1 MKYLGIK
8 RTWLQILFWGG
19 LWLLIPMI
27 LSSSDNLFS
36 KTFYRSLVVFVGI
49 TILIYVNLEIL
60 LPRFYFQKKQTA
72 YILIALLL
80 VALLVFLFDWDAA
93 PWAEYINRKP
103 PPKRPF
109 PDADKVRSFFNMRL
123 IGHSMPFFTSLIG
136 STLFEVAHFAN
147 QKEKESVQLQKEKL
161 EAEMSFLKSQINPHF
176 LFNALNNIYTLTVIQ
191 SDAAPDNLLKLSD
204 MLRYML
210 YECKAEKV
218 PLHKEITY
226 IENFI
231 DLYKLKDSSGLNI
244 EVEIDKHRPDLMI
257 APLLFVPFI
266 ENAFKHSKV
275 EDTNKGWI
283 RIGLKVVDEK
293 IVFEVA
299 NSKPAQTFTKDK
311 TGGIGLQN
319 VQRQLELMY
328 PQKHELRI
336 EAEGDEFRVLLEIG
350 F

>member
-1 MKYLGIK
+1 MKYLGTK

-19 LWLLIPMI
+19 FWLLIPVI
-27 LSSSDNLFS
+27 LSSSDSLFS
-36 KTFYRSLVVFVGI
+36 RTFYRSLVSFAGI
-49 TILIYVNLEIL
+49 AILIYINLELL
-60 LPRFYFQKKQTA
+60 LPRLYFQKKQAA
-72 YILIALLL
+72 YILTAILL
-80 VALLVFLFDWDAA
+80 VAFLVFLYDLDIA
-93 PWAEYINRKP
+93 PWAEYVSRKP
-103 PPKRPF
+103 PKHSLN
-109 PDADKVRSFFNMRL
+109 PDKMRSFFNRHL
-123 IGHSMPFFTSLIG
+123 IGYSMPFFTSLIG

-161 EAEMSFLKSQINPHF
+161 EAEMNFLKSQINPHF
-176 LFNALNNIYTLTVIQ
+176 LFNALNNIYTLTVIK
-191 SDAAPDNLLKLSD
+191 SDNAPDNLLKLSD

-210 YECKAEKV
+210 YECKADKV

-244 EVEIDKHRPDLMI
+244 EVEIDKHRPDIMI

-266 ENAFKHSKV
+266 ENAFKHSKI

-283 RIGLKVVDEK
+283 RIGLKVVGEK

-299 NSKPAQTFTKDK
+299 NSKPTQTFTKDK

-319 VQRQLELMY
+319 VKRQLELMY
-328 PQKHELRI
+328 PEKHDLQI
-336 EAEGDEFRVLLEIG
+336 EAEGEEFRVLLEIG
-350 F
+350 V